1 MSAKSSKSLNTKEL
15 LKRVSSTPQRK
26 MIRVGRNDP
35 CPCGSGKKY
44 KDCHINAGEA
54 FLDKL
59 TRKDDLNRELA
70 QMKKA
75 GVPWWRRFLKS
86 ISSR

>member
-15 LKRVSSTPQRK
+15 LKRAGTAPQRK

-44 KDCHINAGEA
+44 KDCHINEGGA

-59 TRKDDLNRELA
+59 TRKRNLEQELEA
-70 QMKKA
+70 MKKA
-75 GVPWWRRFLKS
+75 GAPWWKRWIKS

>member
-1 MSAKSSKSLNTKEL
+1 MCAKSSKSLNTKEM

-26 MIRVGRNDP
+26 MTRVGRNDP

-44 KDCHINAGEA
+44 KDCHVKEGEV

-59 TRKDDLNRELA
+59 TRKQGLEKELEA
-70 QMKKA
+70 MKKS
-75 GVPWWRRFLKS
+75 GVPWWKRFIKS

>member
-1 MSAKSSKSLNTKEL
+1 MSAKSSKSLKTKEM
-15 LKRVSSTPQRK
+15 LKSLGSTPQRK
-26 MIRVGRNDP
+26 MVRVGRNDP

-44 KDCHINAGEA
+44 KDCHLKEGEA

-59 TRKDDLNRELA
+59 TRQRQLEKDLA
-70 QMKKA
+70 AMKKA
-75 GVPWWRRFLKS
+75 GVPWWKRFIKS

>member
-1 MSAKSSKSLNTKEL
+1 MSAKSSKSINTKEM

-26 MIRVGRNDP
+26 MTRVGRNDP

-44 KDCHINAGEA
+44 KDCHIKEGDV

-59 TRKDDLNRELA
+59 TRKRGLARELEA
-70 QMKKA
+70 MRKSGA
-75 GVPWWRRFLKS
+75 PWWKRFFKS
-86 ISSR
+86 ITSR

>member
-1 MSAKSSKSLNTKEL
+1 MNTKEL
-15 LKRVSSTPQRK
+15 LKRAGSTPQRK

-44 KDCHINAGEA
+44 KDCHIREGET
-54 FLDKL
+54 FLDSL
-59 TRKDDLNRELA
+59 TRERELERELQA
-70 QMKKA
+70 MKNSGA
-75 GVPWWRRFLKS
+75 PWWKRFIKS

>member
-1 MSAKSSKSLNTKEL
+1 MSAKSSKSLNTKEM

-26 MIRVGRNDP
+26 MIRVGRNDL

-44 KDCHINAGEA
+44 KDCHINDGEV

-59 TRKDDLNRELA
+59 TRKEDLKRELEA
-70 QMKKA
+70 MKSA
-75 GVPWWRRFLKS
+75 GVPWWKRFIKS